1 MLPTVLLLRNETCAC
16 TVNPSPSRRPSRAS
30 AWTKV
35 GPISLSCAR
44 KEGERLLLRSA
55 CSSFTL
61 KDIGCDLSWSRQV
74 GLVVTVAQVYFP

>member
-1 MLPTVLLLRNETCAC
+1 VLPTVLLLRNETCAC

-44 KEGERLLLRSA
+44 KEGERL
-55 CSSFTL
+55 
-61 KDIGCDLSWSRQV
+61 SWSRQV